1 MAGVSV
7 GGHPIKSLHALERL
21 VRGFANHRRI
31 EIMLLLSESPELSVI
46 EIAER
51 LRINMKTASEHIRRL
66 AIAGLVLKRT
76 EGAAI
81 RHKLTSRAMLTLKF
95 LRTLE

>member
-1 MAGVSV
+1 MTESKL
-7 GGHPIKSLHALERL
+7 PYRKLERV

-31 EIMLLLSESPELSVI
+31 EILELLRGEPELSVI

-51 LRINMKTASEHIRRL
+51 LGINFKTASEHIRRL
-66 AIAGLVLKRT
+66 AIASLVLKRSD
-76 EGAAI
+76 GASV
-81 RHKLTSRAMLTLKF
+81 RHKLTNNGLLILKF